1 MAQALIE
8 RVYVDGDSN
17 IEIVFRYRD
26 EYKELCTYLEG
37 GKLTHENGDVS
48 FAYRARMRICEPAKK
63 NESESISNQRS
74 LLREY
79 VSGHAELVGSEIL
92 EFVTMAGVVR
102 TSGVPL

>member
-1 MAQALIE
+1 
-8 RVYVDGDSN
+8 
-17 IEIVFRYRD
+17 
-26 EYKELCTYLEG
+26 
-37 GKLTHENGDVS
+37 
-48 FAYRARMRICEPAKK
+48 MRICEPAKK

-102 TSGVPL
+102 TSGVRAVKGAFGARSGAGR